1 MSQDASAG
9 STDSGYTEKFPPT
22 SGRVMGVLAVGLA
35 VAVCVYAIVDG
46 RGGFEA
52 PVAWGAAFAAVVS
65 YASLLRPA
73 VSVDAGALIFR
84 NMIDTH
90 VIPLALIDEVVVRQV
105 LVVRA
110 AEKRYVSPAI
120 GNSFFRTIRP
130 KTARDGE
137 TELTYP
143 DYVRDR
149 ILHLADGA
157 RRRAGSG
164 DLPPRTT
171 PLGLAGDRRSRG
183 HGAGFPGL
191 DRADLST
198 RQMPRAALTSPLMAS
213 SRPAAAMR
221 AASTPSSGCTGM
233 TTSR

>member
-1 MSQDASAG
+1 M
-9 STDSGYTEKFPPT
+9 
-22 SGRVMGVLAVGLA
+22 
-35 VAVCVYAIVDG
+35 
-46 RGGFEA
+46 
-52 PVAWGAAFAAVVS
+52 AWGAAFAALVS

-73 VSVDAGALIFR
+73 VRVDAGALILR
-84 NMIDTH
+84 NMIDTN

-164 DLPPRTT
+164 DLPPVRRLWAW
-171 PLGLAGDRRSRG
+171 PEIAGLAVTALGFAGRRSVLR
-183 HGAGFPGL
+183 ARDGL
-191 DRADLST
+191 ASS

-213 SRPAAAMR
+213 SRPAAAIR

>member
-35 VAVCVYAIVDG
+35 VALCVYAIVDG

-73 VSVDAGALIFR
+73 VRVDAGALILR
-84 NMIDTH
+84 NMIDTN
-90 VIPLALIDEVVVRQV
+90 VVPLAMIDEVVVRQV

-110 AEKRYVSPAI
+110 GDKRYVSPAI

-164 DLPPRTT
+164 ELPPVRRLWAWPEIAGLVVTA
-171 PLGLAGDRRSRG
+171 LG
-183 HGAGFPGL
+183 FVV
-191 DRADLST
+191 
-198 RQMPRAALTSPLMAS
+198 ALVLT
-213 SRPAAAMR
+213 
-221 AASTPSSGCTGM
+221 
-233 TTSR
+233 

>member
-1 MSQDASAG
+1 
-9 STDSGYTEKFPPT
+9 
-22 SGRVMGVLAVGLA
+22 VMGVLAVGLA

-73 VSVDAGALIFR
+73 VRVDAGTLILR
-84 NMIDTH
+84 NMIDTN

-120 GNSFFRTIRP
+120 GNSFLRTIRP

-157 RRRAGSG
+157 RRRAGSA
-164 DLPPRTT
+164 DLPPVRRLWAWPEIAGLVVTA
-171 PLGLAGDRRSRG
+171 LGFVVSILV
-183 HGAGFPGL
+183 
-191 DRADLST
+191 
-198 RQMPRAALTSPLMAS
+198 
-213 SRPAAAMR
+213 
-221 AASTPSSGCTGM
+221 
-233 TTSR
+233 